1 MGGEGP
7 GGVGYPGGLE
17 GLDRGGFGSFGKLVG
32 TEVGAK
38 WKFYLGIGRFW
49 VGLVRI
55 GLCVFSLGLARSWVD
70 GEP

>member
-1 MGGEGP
+1 MP
-7 GGVGYPGGLE
+7 WGLWVVC
-17 GLDRGGFGSFGKLVG
+17 GIAGAWD
-32 TEVGAK
+32 GAK
-38 WKFYLGIGRFW
+38 WKFYLGFGRLW